1 MSVERVVSRWD
12 AGCSAGAFVEQLGCR
27 PRISCVVVQVG
38 VFSLVTAGGAVLGGG
53 RRCSAGLPVVD
64 AVAVEADRAGQG
76 GVRSGGG
83 WVGDGARLDPDAS
96 ERRSHQ
102 SASASRDMALV
113 SPRA

>member
-38 VFSLVTAGGAVLGGG
+38 VFSLVTAGGDGA
-53 RRCSAGLPVVD
+53 RRRAADLPVVD